1 MVLAAALAALL
12 SIGAHGGPIK
22 ALGVPSTQSVPLGV
36 TSANE
41 WVNVTAGAS
50 PTRSASVSAF
60 DPSRAFGS
68 FGSAFQVAQPGDVI
82 GVACGGAMTAA
93 YPSQSVGFNAAVDGR
108 QQMVVFAPLS
118 GCSPQVG
125 VWTSLAG
132 DYKPVGWYSANGGGT
147 TGDGAVNV
155 ESTAGFSLAKP
166 IIVGDQVFAGGALTC
181 SGATA
186 TAFTGCSAGSTRD
199 IYLRGGLGVPVYQDG
214 TLDIHCTYCHF
225 QGINAAT
232 VVLDSANANQ
242 GNQQQFTD
250 AAIRDSLAVLGAKN
264 VLVRN
269 VLIGPNPSGGAVE
282 TRVAPFAGN
291 QTDWDPSGLV
301 FDHVSW
307 SGGNA
312 NGCVDPT
319 DKFCHDEAVFLQ
331 YVGQGTATL
340 GSGLTI
346 TNGTFTGC
354 EQYCVFA
361 SSFSN
366 GYSHG
371 SGADQNAPSYVL
383 IQNTFFG
390 PNQCKTGG
398 NGSLNISYPCQQP
411 GAQDNIYLR
420 SDQTAAGAQKNYH
433 DWTIRFDTFAG
444 PGANTVDRAA
454 TTTAASMIFSS
465 NYGRAN
471 FSCDPRWTYDH
482 NVVTGRACNGTS
494 NLGDQ
499 AFTVKD
505 EHGVDLSLTAG
516 APAIGKGA
524 PDPSSY
530 PSVDHNGI
538 PRPLRSA
545 PDAGA
550 SQWDPATLLLGR
562 SIGNITLGAT
572 QDTVTS
578 FYGQPHSR
586 LQTQGRTITTYRL
599 HDGELTVTYNGSH
612 VIGIATTTPYYATPA
627 GYGVGS
633 ARPANPG
640 KWLPCRNSYIRKT
653 GQTQIITT
661 LKGGKH
667 GTTISAITMLNA
679 AYKPC

>member
-1 MVLAAALAALL
+1 M
-12 SIGAHGGPIK
+12 
-22 ALGVPSTQSVPLGV
+22 
-36 TSANE
+36 
-41 WVNVTAGAS
+41 
-50 PTRSASVSAF
+50 RSATVSGF
-60 DPSRAFGS
+60 DPSSAFGS
-68 FGSAFQVAQPGDVI
+68 FGAAFQAAQPGDVI
-82 GVACGGAMTAA
+82 GVACGGAASAA
-93 YPSQSVGFNAAVDGR
+93 YPSQSVGLNGAVDSR

-125 VWTSLAG
+125 VWTSLAA
-132 DYKPVGWYSANGGGT
+132 DYRPVGWYSANGGGT
-147 TGDGAVNV
+147 TGDSTVNL
-155 ESTAGFSLAKP
+155 ESTAGFSPAKP
-166 IIVGDQVFAGGALTC
+166 IIVGDQLFAGGPLTC
-181 SGATA
+181 SAVTA
-186 TAFTGCSAGSTRD
+186 TAFTGCSAGSTRA

-214 TLDIHCTYCHF
+214 TLDIRCSYCRF
-225 QGINAAT
+225 QGINAAV

-269 VLIGPNPSGGAVE
+269 VQIGPNPSGGAVE

-291 QTDWDPSGLV
+291 PTDWDPSGVV

-307 SGGNA
+307 SYGNA

-319 DKFCHDEAVFLQ
+319 NRFCHDEAVFLQ
-331 YVGQGTATL
+331 YVAPGTATL

-346 TNGTFTGC
+346 TNSTFTGC

-366 GYSHG
+366 SYTHG

-398 NGSLNISYPCQQP
+398 NGSLTITYPCQQP

-420 SDQTAAGAQKNYH
+420 GDTTAAGVQKNYH
-433 DWTIRFDTFAG
+433 DWTVRFDSFAG
-444 PGANTVDRAA
+444 PGANSVDAAA
-454 TTTAASMIFSS
+454 TTTPASMVFSS

-471 FSCDPRWTYDH
+471 FSCDAKWTYDH
-482 NVVTGRACNGTS
+482 NVVTGQACSGTG
-494 NLGDQ
+494 NLGGQ

-505 EHGVDLSLTAG
+505 EQGVDLSLSAG

-530 PSVDHNGI
+530 PAVDHNGI

-550 SQWDPATLLLGR
+550 SQWDPATLTLVR

-572 QDTVTS
+572 RDTVTS
-578 FYGQPHSR
+578 FYGQPRSQH
-586 LQTQGRTITTYRL
+586 QTRGRTIATYRL
-599 HDGELTVTYNGSH
+599 HNGQLTVTYAGNTI
-612 VIGIATTTPYYATPA
+612 IGIGTTTPYYTTPA

-633 ARPANPG
+633 PRPANPG
-640 KWLPCRNSYIRKT
+640 KWLPCRQSYLRKT
-653 GQTQIITT
+653 GASLLITT

-667 GTTISAITMLNA
+667 GTTISALAMLDTH
-679 AYKPC
+679 YKPC